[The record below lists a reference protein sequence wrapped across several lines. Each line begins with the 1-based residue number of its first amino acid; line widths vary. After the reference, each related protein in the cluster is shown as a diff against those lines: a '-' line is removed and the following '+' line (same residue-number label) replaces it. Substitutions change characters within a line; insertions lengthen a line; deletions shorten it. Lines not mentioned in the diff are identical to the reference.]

1 MAANFSDTNAAFEQM
16 LREAGGR
23 YDLVE
28 RALVESTREN
38 GGRAPRLQQVLIKIG
53 ELVRTTRPSEVAA

>member
-1 MAANFSDTNAAFEQM
+1 MAANFSDTNAAFDQM

-28 RALVESTREN
+28 RALVEAAREN
-38 GGRAPRLQQVLIKIG
+38 HGRAPRLERVLRKIT
-53 ELVRTTRPSEVAA
+53 ELARASDRREVAA